1 MSKLKSYNPANNEM
15 LGSVKIS
22 SVNEIKQ
29 KVSNAQDAFIT
40 WGVLSIKKRLELLKN
55 VYIALEKRQDEIS
68 QLACQEMGFPIRD
81 QKLFDMSDGLNYF
94 KWYLENSK
102 KILSPQTTLDN

>member
-29 KVSNAQDAFIT
+29 KVSNA
-40 WGVLSIKKRLELLKN
+40 KMHLLHGE
-55 VYIALEKRQDEIS
+55 Y
-68 QLACQEMGFPIRD
+68 
-81 QKLFDMSDGLNYF
+81 
-94 KWYLENSK
+94 YLSK
-102 KILSPQTTLDN
+102 KD